1 MKTITKTLIAIGIVL
16 VLFLNC
22 EFDTNKT
29 SNLEQPIE
37 SQRVEESY
45 DSTSSEVANQEDG
58 SKKVETTKKYY
69 NPNQTI
75 IIRGLGNMDNSDLEY
90 ASSLVT
96 EFYGYNCVIMDNVTV
111 PESIYMREG
120 VIDAHEAMVE
130 FSNINTRTIFL
141 TPENL
146 YVNDM
151 ELRGYTTTYGNAVV
165 INYDKDYL
173 RETLIHE
180 LGHTLGL
187 LHCDDL
193 TCIMAINN
201 DAYDSGDFCDN
212 CKNKLN
218 K

>member
-1 MKTITKTLIAIGIVL
+1 MKTITKTLIAIGIIL

-45 DSTSSEVANQEDG
+45 GSTSSEVANQEDE

-111 PESIYMREG
+111 PESMYMREG

-193 TCIMAINN
+193 TCVMAINN
-201 DAYDSGDFCDN
+201 DAYDSGDFCEK

-218 K
+218 N